1 MSATFG
7 SLHSVAVDYSGHAF
21 CPDASAG
28 QYRSTA
34 RPVLRQFIV
43 TSEPCRYQRL
53 NMTGLGCHR
62 ATIHCGD
69 AGDFTPKILW
79 FCRKSA
85 LSYSAGRAVFGPI
98 SPNTAHWRNDV
109 QRGDALAPEKSKDV
123 PSGLLRIADCPPL
136 SSNADATERVP
147 PCGRDGARPSMRTRR
162 SASLRADATERVP
175 PCGRDGARPSMR
187 TRRSASLH
195 ADATERVP
203 PFGCGYRPL
212 WDLPLSCPEFL
223 GPKTRTHLAAAS
235 STQTLFSSSTARSAA
250 GAASSAGPA
259 TTHSSWPERE

>member
-1 MSATFG
+1 
-7 SLHSVAVDYSGHAF
+7 
-21 CPDASAG
+21 
-28 QYRSTA
+28 
-34 RPVLRQFIV
+34 
-43 TSEPCRYQRL
+43 
-53 NMTGLGCHR
+53 MTGLGCHR

-69 AGDFTPKILW
+69 TGDFTPKILR

-147 PCGRDGARPSMRTRR
+147 PCGRDGARPSIW
-162 SASLRADATERVP
+162 LRLQGD
-175 PCGRDGARPSMR
+175 
-187 TRRSASLH
+187 
-195 ADATERVP
+195 

>member
-1 MSATFG
+1 LSATFG

-28 QYRSTA
+28 QYRPTA

-69 AGDFTPKILW
+69 TGDFTPKILW

-98 SPNTAHWRNDV
+98 SPNTAYWRNDV

-162 SASLRADATERVP
+162 SASHHLVAATGRYIWLRLQGDT
-175 PCGRDGARPSMR
+175 
-187 TRRSASLH
+187 
-195 ADATERVP
+195 
-203 PFGCGYRPL
+203 FGCGYRPL